1 MHGLTALTGSEEAG
15 AKIARVGKDVSMK
28 VQANNAGTADKRRE
42 QMLRAAL
49 QVIVERG
56 YAESRIADVAERAGT
71 SPALVIYYFKT
82 KDQLL
87 TEAMR
92 FSEDTWYE
100 AGTRRMEQI
109 PTAAGKLEEIV
120 AMCCLPEADTE
131 PETSWVLW
139 LDLWSQAARHPEVAI
154 VRRKFDERWRALIRS
169 LVVAGQESGEFGP
182 VDPDDFAVLMSSLLD
197 GLAVQIALVD
207 QVVDASRA
215 FELTMRLIAAQLGFA
230 WAPRRAGHGSRVRS

>member
-1 MHGLTALTGSEEAG
+1 MN
-15 AKIARVGKDVSMK
+15 
-28 VQANNAGTADKRRE
+28 VQANNVGTADQRRE

-49 QVIVERG
+49 GVIVERG
-56 YAESRIADVAERAGT
+56 YAESRIADVADRAGT

-87 TEAMR
+87 TEAIR

-120 AMCCLPEADTE
+120 AMCCLPEENTE

-139 LDLWSQAARHPEVAI
+139 LDLWSQAARNPEVAS
-154 VRRKFDERWRALIRS
+154 VRQKFDERWRGLICS
-169 LVVAGQESGEFGP
+169 LVVAGQVAGEFGP
-182 VDPDDFAVLMSSLLD
+182 VEPAEFAVLLSGLLD
-197 GLAVQIALVD
+197 GFAVQIALD
-207 QVVDASRA
+207 DPVVDASRA
-215 FELTMRLIAAQLGFA
+215 FELTMRFIAGQLGFT
-230 WAPRRAGHGSRVRS
+230 WTPRRAEIAGM